1 MDGTQQ
7 QPSTVEGS
15 NTIEL
20 YRQVIARVIDDRAL
34 SITALADKIRAD
46 RSLLGKFRKGTR
58 SIQPALV
65 NALIAELDLDRE
77 RLALAILVMG
87 KPDYY
92 FDPRFRNACYVI
104 VELLNAAMSRPAD
117 ESAAIA
123 LKTMS
128 KENCQRVAIKA
139 VDKLLT
145 MFSTPEGI
153 EELAAALFG
162 RPN

>member
-1 MDGTQQ
+1 MGGTVQ

-20 YRQVIARVIDDRAL
+20 YRQVIARAISDQGL
-34 SITALADKIRAD
+34 PITVLAEKIKAD

-58 SIQPALV
+58 TIQPNLV
-65 NALIAELDLDRE
+65 NALIEELGLDRE

-87 KPDYY
+87 KPEYY

-104 VELLNAAMSRPAD
+104 VGLLNAAMSRPAD

-139 VDKLLT
+139 MEKLLT

-153 EELAAALFG
+153 EELAAALFD